1 MLSVA
6 SLHSTHH
13 CYMTPYTLLL
23 VLNLHDRPDFRTI
36 VHQEAWQVYWTRDAF
51 CHGSSI
57 KQQSACC
64 LLCMRL
70 VQFNQSLDYA
80 DRCGMDKLQCS
91 PETGPQTYDAP
102 LCYQQAPCEK
112 VCECLPADICPLV
125 CYTGKNLV
133 LALHR
138 LASCTDNSLTPRPAI
153 CLGSLSCREQVIKAG
168 DNKSRVICVI
178 HAAIAHL

>member
-1 MLSVA
+1 MTDLTSERLCIKRRGRCIGHEMPFATVQA
-6 SLHSTHH
+6 SSN
-13 CYMTPYTLLL
+13 
-23 VLNLHDRPDFRTI
+23 NLH
-36 VHQEAWQVYWTRDAF
+36 AA
-51 CHGSSI
+51 C
-57 KQQSACC
+57 SACVWC
-64 LLCMRL
+64 I
-70 VQFNQSLDYA
+70 NQSLDYA

-168 DNKSRVICVI
+168 DHKSRVICVI